1 MHRNLAFTPK
11 NMAYISLFTAL
22 LCVLSPFAV
31 TLPISPVPFTLG
43 TFVLYITI
51 YIIGLKRGLIS
62 FLLYLFLGFVGLP
75 VFAGF
80 TSGPA
85 RLLGPTGG
93 YLFGELF
100 LVLVLGLLIKRS
112 YLLGLILGTIICYL
126 FGTLWLAGL
135 NQISYISALSLGVL
149 PYLLFDAIKILGAFL
164 LAPRIRSRLIK
175 AKLLSL

>member
-1 MHRNLAFTPK
+1 MHRNLVFTPK

-22 LCVLSPFAV
+22 LCVLSPFAI

-62 FLLYLFLGFVGLP
+62 FLLYLLLGFVGLP

-93 YLFGELF
+93 YLFGEFF
-100 LVLVLGLLIKRS
+100 LVVILGLLLKKS
-112 YLLGLILGTIICYL
+112 YSLGLILGTLACYF
-126 FGTLWLAGL
+126 FGTLWLSYL
-135 NQISYISALSLGVL
+135 NHLSFFSALGIGVL
-149 PYLLFDAIKILGAFL
+149 PYLPFDAIKILGAIL

>member
-1 MHRNLAFTPK
+1 MQRSIIFTPK

-22 LCVLSPFAV
+22 LCVLSPLAI

-43 TFVLYITI
+43 TFVLYIAI

-62 FLLYLFLGFVGLP
+62 FLLYLLLGFVGLP

-85 RLLGPTGG
+85 RLFGPTGG

-100 LVLVLGLLIKRS
+100 LVLLLGLFLKKS
-112 YLLGLILGTIICYL
+112 YSLGLILGTLACYL
-126 FGTLWLAGL
+126 FGTLWLSYL
-135 NQISYISALSLGVL
+135 NQLTFFSALGIGVL
-149 PYLLFDAIKILGAFL
+149 PYLPFDAIKILGALL